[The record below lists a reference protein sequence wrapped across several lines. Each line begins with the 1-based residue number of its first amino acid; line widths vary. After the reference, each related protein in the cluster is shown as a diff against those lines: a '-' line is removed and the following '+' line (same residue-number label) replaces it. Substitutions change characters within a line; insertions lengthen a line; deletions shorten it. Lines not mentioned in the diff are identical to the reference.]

1 MDKVFP
7 EGGFTIISLPG
18 VTHVPRRVIA
28 TALALTLTLSAPF
41 TALSQTAPEE
51 LRARAKLEAD
61 GIKSKA
67 LSRLQTE
74 ATYIPEESKSKFR
87 AAMKNAMELQL
98 QALRKRYVTAEA
110 YLEAQIG
117 YGTPWYATWQG
128 FWNNKEAAAKVF
140 QDIIQAAVDTA
151 QIPQARETMQQELN
165 ATLTDN
171 VLTLYKDTRQTFNDI
186 LYQAI
191 AEKGLLGPLTSDL
204 FKELVERIDITSKQL
219 AVQEGVIDADTAGP
233 FPTMTATALAAILT
247 ARIAQSMLS
256 RVGVRIG
263 VERAIGGRLASLFL
277 GPLVWIAVGAST
289 IYDIIDARGQAV
301 QKCKDAVWKSYND
314 TSEQMLSG
322 TLLHDMTAAVTAGL
336 EQQLKTDQKAAKIEI
351 DRFLD
356 GFLVQAGS
364 PGYLDFAQS
373 RDKSEALRAFKQV
386 ATVFGRDLAEVPF
399 ITKYDLTSDIPAD
412 RAQPMVKAYGKAFMD
427 LYQRL
432 PDALKTVMQNDR
444 YARIASDVFRHPD
457 SGDVLLFYKEA
468 LDRFGNLDANAT
480 DALILIRQLHPT
492 KRAEDFHKDTLVIL
506 GAVHDRM
513 AAIAQQDPQL
523 AATVVEWVMQ
533 GQMNASL
540 MKKLAAQSDAALLFS
555 LPVQLGVE
563 PFMQIMK
570 VSNEDTLLRFVRD
583 FTAGGG
589 RLDQSQAVML
599 LREDGPGHL
608 LLYTQTGRNPRAVLA
623 RHTLLQ
629 EYGGRFT
636 PEVEDTLRWLVRY
649 TSVEPHRGTIESL
662 QTIGIPGRWPDAM
675 ARPMA
680 SMVSSLGLIPS
691 FMVLAIGA
699 GVVLLIPVGLFR
711 FRLLRLPFRRRKA
724 LAYRHD
730 RDLIEV
736 TPVHRA
742 TNGQALPEHP
752 GDETRTG

>member
-1 MDKVFP
+1 M
-7 EGGFTIISLPG
+7 
-18 VTHVPRRVIA
+18 IA
-28 TALALTLTLSAPF
+28 TALALTLTLSVPF

-61 GIKSKA
+61 SIKSKA

-74 ATYIPEESKSKFR
+74 ATYIPEGRKSRFR
-87 AAMKNAMELQL
+87 DAMKFAMERQL
-98 QALRKRYVTAEA
+98 QALHERYVTAEA
-110 YLEAQIG
+110 YLQAQIG

-128 FWNNKEAAAKVF
+128 FWNNEEAAAKVF
-140 QDIIQAAVDTA
+140 QDIIEAAVDTA
-151 QIPQARETMQQELN
+151 QIPQAREQMQQELT

-171 VLTLYKDTRQTFNDI
+171 VLALYKNSRQTFNDI

-191 AEKGLLGPLTSDL
+191 EEKGLLGPLTPDL
-204 FKELVERIDITSKQL
+204 FKELVQRIDTTSQQL
-219 AVQEGVIDADTAGP
+219 AVQEGVVDAGAVSA
-233 FPTMTATALAAILT
+233 FPKMAVQALGLILIG
-247 ARIAQSMLS
+247 RIAQIMLS
-256 RVGVRIG
+256 RVGVQIG
-263 VERAIGGRLASLFL
+263 LEKAIGGRLASAFF
-277 GPLVWIAVGAST
+277 GPLAWVAIAGST
-289 IYDIIDARGQAV
+289 LYDIISVRSKAV
-301 QKCKDAVWKSYND
+301 QKCKDAVWKSYTD
-314 TSEQMLSG
+314 TSEQLLSD
-322 TLLHDMTAAVTAGL
+322 TSLRDMTAAVTAGL

-356 GFLVQAGS
+356 AFLVQAES

-373 RDKSEALRAFKQV
+373 RDKPEALRAFKQV
-386 ATVFGRDLAEVPF
+386 AAVFGRDLAEVPF
-399 ITKYDLTSDIPAD
+399 FTKYELTTDIPVD
-412 RAQPMVKAYGKAFMD
+412 RAQPMIKAHGKAFMD
-427 LYQRL
+427 LYQRH
-432 PDALKTVMQNDR
+432 PDALKTVMQNER

-457 SGDVLLFYKEA
+457 SGAVLLFYKEA
-468 LDRFGNLDANAT
+468 LDRFGNLDANAS
-480 DALILIRQLHPT
+480 DALILLRQLHPT
-492 KRAEDFHKDTLVIL
+492 KQDFHKDTLVIL

-533 GQMNASL
+533 GQMSASL
-540 MKKLAAQSDAALLFS
+540 MKKLAAQSDASLLFS

-563 PFMQIMK
+563 PFIQIMK

-589 RLDQSQAVML
+589 RLDQSQAMML

-680 SMVSSLGLIPS
+680 SMVSSIGLIPS
-691 FMVLAIGA
+691 FIVLAIGA
-699 GVVLLIPVGLFR
+699 GAVLLIPVGMLR

-724 LAYRHD
+724 LAYRSD
-730 RDLIEV
+730 RDLINV

-742 TNGQALPEHP
+742 TNGQALPEHH

>member
-1 MDKVFP
+1 
-7 EGGFTIISLPG
+7 
-18 VTHVPRRVIA
+18 
-28 TALALTLTLSAPF
+28 
-41 TALSQTAPEE
+41 
-51 LRARAKLEAD
+51 
-61 GIKSKA
+61 
-67 LSRLQTE
+67 
-74 ATYIPEESKSKFR
+74 
-87 AAMKNAMELQL
+87 
-98 QALRKRYVTAEA
+98 
-110 YLEAQIG
+110 
-117 YGTPWYATWQG
+117 
-128 FWNNKEAAAKVF
+128 
-140 QDIIQAAVDTA
+140 
-151 QIPQARETMQQELN
+151 
-165 ATLTDN
+165 
-171 VLTLYKDTRQTFNDI
+171 
-186 LYQAI
+186 
-191 AEKGLLGPLTSDL
+191 
-204 FKELVERIDITSKQL
+204 
-219 AVQEGVIDADTAGP
+219 
-233 FPTMTATALAAILT
+233 
-247 ARIAQSMLS
+247 
-256 RVGVRIG
+256 
-263 VERAIGGRLASLFL
+263 
-277 GPLVWIAVGAST
+277 
-289 IYDIIDARGQAV
+289 
-301 QKCKDAVWKSYND
+301 
-314 TSEQMLSG
+314 
-322 TLLHDMTAAVTAGL
+322 
-336 EQQLKTDQKAAKIEI
+336 
-351 DRFLD
+351 
-356 GFLVQAGS
+356 
-364 PGYLDFAQS
+364 
-373 RDKSEALRAFKQV
+373 
-386 ATVFGRDLAEVPF
+386 
-399 ITKYDLTSDIPAD
+399 
-412 RAQPMVKAYGKAFMD
+412 MD

-432 PDALKTVMQNDR
+432 PDALKTVMQNER

-468 LDRFGNLDANAT
+468 LDRFGNLDANAS
-480 DALILIRQLHPT
+480 DALILLRQLHPT

-533 GQMNASL
+533 GQMSASL

-608 LLYTQTGRNPRAVLA
+608 SLYTQTGRNPRAVLA

-680 SMVSSLGLIPS
+680 SMVSSMGLIPS

-699 GVVLLIPVGLFR
+699 GAVLLIPVGVFR
-711 FRLLRLPFRRRKA
+711 FRLLRLPFRRRRKA
-724 LAYRHD
+724 LAYRHG
-730 RDLIEV
+730 RDMIEV

-742 TNGQALPEHP
+742 TNGQALPEHH

>member
-1 MDKVFP
+1 V
-7 EGGFTIISLPG
+7 
-18 VTHVPRRVIA
+18 
-28 TALALTLTLSAPF
+28 PF

-61 GIKSKA
+61 SIKSKA

-74 ATYIPEESKSKFR
+74 VTYIPEGRKSRFR
-87 AAMKNAMELQL
+87 DAMKFAMERQL

-110 YLEAQIG
+110 YLEEHIG
-117 YGTPWYATWQG
+117 YSTPWYATWQG
-128 FWNNKEAAAKVF
+128 IWNNKEAAAKVF
-140 QDIIQAAVDTA
+140 QDIIEAAVDTA
-151 QIPQARETMQQELN
+151 QIPQARKQMQQELT

-171 VLTLYKDTRQTFNDI
+171 VLELYKNSRQTFNDI

-191 AEKGLLGPLTSDL
+191 EEKGLLGPLTPDL
-204 FKELVERIDITSKQL
+204 FKELVQRIDDTSHQL
-219 AVQEGVIDADTAGP
+219 SIQEGVIDANTAST
-233 FPTMTATALAAILT
+233 FPSMTAAAIAALLT
-247 ARIAQSMLS
+247 ARITQAMLERVGI
-256 RVGVRIG
+256 RVGV
-263 VERAIGGRLASLFL
+263 ERVVGGRLGAAFF
-277 GPLVWIAVGAST
+277 GPVAWVAMGMFT
-289 IYDIIDARGQAV
+289 IYDIVSAKSQAV
-301 QKCKDAVWKSYND
+301 KKCKDAVWKSYND
-314 TSEQMLSG
+314 TSEQLLSD
-322 TLLHDMTAAVTAGL
+322 TSLRDMTAAVTAGL

-356 GFLVQAGS
+356 AFLVQAES

-373 RDKSEALRAFKQV
+373 RDKPEALRAFKQV
-386 ATVFGRDLAEVPF
+386 AAVFGRDLAEVSF
-399 ITKYDLTSDIPAD
+399 FTKYDLTTDIPVD

-427 LYQRL
+427 LYQRH
-432 PDALKTVMQNDR
+432 PDALKTVMLNER
-444 YARIASDVFRHPD
+444 YTRIALDVFRHPD
-457 SGDVLLFYKEA
+457 SSGDVLLFYQEA
-468 LDRFGNLDANAT
+468 LNRFGNLDTKAT
-480 DALILIRQLHPT
+480 DALILLRQLHPT
-492 KRAEDFHKDTLVIL
+492 KHAEDYHKDTLVTM
-506 GAVHDRM
+506 GSVYDRM

-533 GQMNASL
+533 GQMSASL

-675 ARPMA
+675 ARPMVG
-680 SMVSSLGLIPS
+680 MVSSLGLIPS

-699 GVVLLIPVGLFR
+699 GAVLLIPVGMLR
-711 FRLLRLPFRRRKA
+711 FRLLRLPFRRRRKV
-724 LAYRHD
+724 LAPRRSD
-730 RDLIEV
+730 RDMIDV

-742 TNGQALPEHP
+742 TNGHVLPEHH

>member
-1 MDKVFP
+1 
-7 EGGFTIISLPG
+7 
-18 VTHVPRRVIA
+18 
-28 TALALTLTLSAPF
+28 
-41 TALSQTAPEE
+41 
-51 LRARAKLEAD
+51 
-61 GIKSKA
+61 
-67 LSRLQTE
+67 
-74 ATYIPEESKSKFR
+74 
-87 AAMKNAMELQL
+87 
-98 QALRKRYVTAEA
+98 
-110 YLEAQIG
+110 
-117 YGTPWYATWQG
+117 
-128 FWNNKEAAAKVF
+128 
-140 QDIIQAAVDTA
+140 
-151 QIPQARETMQQELN
+151 
-165 ATLTDN
+165 
-171 VLTLYKDTRQTFNDI
+171 
-186 LYQAI
+186 
-191 AEKGLLGPLTSDL
+191 
-204 FKELVERIDITSKQL
+204 
-219 AVQEGVIDADTAGP
+219 
-233 FPTMTATALAAILT
+233 
-247 ARIAQSMLS
+247 MLS
-256 RVGVRIG
+256 RVGVQIG
-263 VERAIGGRLASLFL
+263 LEKAIGGRLASAFF
-277 GPLVWIAVGAST
+277 GPVAWVAIAGST
-289 IYDIIDARGQAV
+289 IYDIVSVRSNAV

-314 TSEQMLSG
+314 TSEQLLSD
-322 TLLHDMTAAVTAGL
+322 TSLRDMTAAVTAGL

-356 GFLVQAGS
+356 GFLVQAES

-373 RDKSEALRAFKQV
+373 RDKPEALRAFKQV
-386 ATVFGRDLAEVPF
+386 VAVFGRDLAEVPF

-468 LDRFGNLDANAT
+468 LDRFGNLDANAS
-480 DALILIRQLHPT
+480 DALILLRQLHPT

-533 GQMNASL
+533 GQMSASL

-608 LLYTQTGRNPRAVLA
+608 SLYTQTGRNPRAVLA

-680 SMVSSLGLIPS
+680 SMVSSMGLIPS

-699 GVVLLIPVGLFR
+699 GAVLLIPVGLFR
-711 FRLLRLPFRRRKA
+711 FRLLRLPFDAAVKPW
-724 LAYRHD
+724 LT
-730 RDLIEV
+730 V
-736 TPVHRA
+736 TA
-742 TNGQALPEHP
+742 GT
-752 GDETRTG
+752 

>member
-1 MDKVFP
+1 
-7 EGGFTIISLPG
+7 
-18 VTHVPRRVIA
+18 VIA
-28 TALALTLTLSAPF
+28 TALALTLILSVPF
-41 TALSQTAPEE
+41 TALSQTAPED

-61 GIKSKA
+61 SIKSKA

-74 ATYIPEESKSKFR
+74 ATYIPEGRKSRFRDTMKF
-87 AAMKNAMELQL
+87 AMELQL

-110 YLEAQIG
+110 YLNEHIG

-128 FWNNKEAAAKVF
+128 IWNNKEAAAKVF
-140 QDIIQAAVDTA
+140 QEIIEAAVDTA
-151 QIPQARETMQQELN
+151 QIPQAREHMQQELT
-165 ATLTDN
+165 ATLTDK
-171 VLTLYKDTRQTFNDI
+171 VLALYQNSRQTFNDI

-191 AEKGLLGPLTSDL
+191 EEKGLLGPLTPDL
-204 FKELVERIDITSKQL
+204 FKELVQRIDTTSQQL
-219 AVQEGVIDADTAGP
+219 AVQEGVVDADTASP
-233 FPTMTATALAAILT
+233 FPTMTAATIAALLT
-247 ARIAQSMLS
+247 ARITQAMLE
-256 RVGVRIG
+256 RIGVRVG
-263 VERAIGGRLASLFL
+263 VERAVGGRVGAAFF
-277 GPLVWIAVGAST
+277 GPVVWIAMGAVTLYEIVS
-289 IYDIIDARGQAV
+289 ARSKAV
-301 QKCKDAVWKSYND
+301 EKCKEAVWKSYTDTAEQLLSD
-314 TSEQMLSG
+314 TSLR
-322 TLLHDMTAAVTAGL
+322 DMTAAVAAGL

-356 GFLVQAGS
+356 AFLVQAES

-373 RDKSEALRAFKQV
+373 RDKPEALRAFKQV
-386 ATVFGRDLAEVPF
+386 AAVFGRDLADVPF
-399 ITKYDLTSDIPAD
+399 LTKYDLTTDIPAD
-412 RAQPMVKAYGKAFMD
+412 RALPMIKAHGKAFMD
-427 LYQRL
+427 LYQRH
-432 PDALKTVMQNDR
+432 PDALKTVMQNER
-444 YARIASDVFRHPD
+444 YARMAADVFRHPD

-468 LDRFGNLDANAT
+468 LDRFGNLDANAS
-480 DALILIRQLHPT
+480 DALILLRQLHPT
-492 KRAEDFHKDTLVIL
+492 KRAEDYHKDTLVTM
-506 GAVHDRM
+506 GAVYDRM

-533 GQMNASL
+533 GQMSTSL
-540 MKKLAAQSDAALLFS
+540 MKKLTAQSDAALLFS

-629 EYGGRFT
+629 EYGGRFR
-636 PEVEDTLRWLVRY
+636 PEVEDTLRWLVLY
-649 TSVEPHRGTIESL
+649 TSVEPQRGTIESL
-662 QTIGIPGRWPDAM
+662 HTIGIPGRWPDAM

-691 FMVLAIGA
+691 FLMLAIGA

-711 FRLLRLPFRRRKA
+711 FRLLRLPFGRRRKV
-724 LAYRHD
+724 LAHRSD
-730 RDLIEV
+730 RDMIDV

-742 TNGQALPEHP
+742 TNGHALPEHH